1 MKYAGLKRETPPQ
14 GWRRAGDA
22 ISGGVMSLVAQSV
35 RITVHGI
42 KVYEGSTC

>member
-1 MKYAGLKRETPPQ
+1 MKFGQAERETPPR

-22 ISGGVMSLVAQSV
+22 ITGGVMSLVAQSV
-35 RITVHGI
+35 RITALRI